1 MFSSSGKLLPCR
13 PTPQLSKKDSEKG
26 GPWVQDPEA
35 SFYILVVS
43 HYDGS

>member
-35 SFYILVVS
+35 SLYILVVS

>member
-1 MFSSSGKLLPCR
+1 MFSSSGKLL
-13 PTPQLSKKDSEKG
+13 QLSKKDPKKG